1 MPDESRKRYFLQ
13 RKTVELIKSI
23 PLEID
28 PRSIGPGREEIYRST
43 VTIPG
48 HSDICENI
56 IVLTVFRKTIE
67 LNKRHFKEE
76 KK

>member
-1 MPDESRKRYFLQ
+1 MVTCPEGCEGDCDYC
-13 RKTVELIKSI
+13 
-23 PLEID
+23 EID